1 MEKGYARAQVP
12 PQTSYQETSLDDIT
26 EFSQFDH
33 DKIISYQATNTSC
46 HTVRQNGF
54 GLLFWIM
61 GSKNWCFTLNN
72 YTEEDVARVNTLV
85 ADSDGVI
92 EYLIYGKEI
101 AESGTPHLQGF
112 LTCKQR
118 VRMARVKNLIGSNP
132 HLECA
137 RNVNAS
143 ILYCKKDGD
152 WVEFG
157 SRTNGRQGSR
167 SDLDDFKQAV
177 KGGMLSLTEIREHHS
192 DVYAKYHRFC
202 LEYIDDHYPTVEL
215 PDHDLRPWQV
225 TVKNLLEEP
234 ADRRKIIFLVDEV
247 GNSGKSWFAHY
258 YTRLIGETAQVLLP
272 GRKADMA
279 YALRPGLRVL
289 FLDAPRSKQG
299 EFIQYDFL
307 EDLKNGYVFS
317 TKYESRIKS
326 FEPMHVVVNMNEAP
340 DRTKLS
346 ADRFKIINLRQL

>member
-1 MEKGYARAQVP
+1 
-12 PQTSYQETSLDDIT
+12 
-26 EFSQFDH
+26 
-33 DKIISYQATNTSC
+33 
-46 HTVRQNGF
+46 
-54 GLLFWIM
+54 M

-72 YTEEDVARVNTLV
+72 YNDDDEARLSSLVDTEDRV
-85 ADSDGVI
+85 
-92 EYLIYGKEI
+92 EYIIYGKET
-101 AESGTPHLQGF
+101 AASGTPHLQGF
-112 LTCKQR
+112 VVFGQR
-118 VRMARVKNLIGSNP
+118 TRLVMVKAIIGSNP
-132 HLECA
+132 HVEVA

-143 ILYCKKDGD
+143 VEYCKKEGD

-157 SRTNGRQGSR
+157 TRSRKQGSR
-167 SDLDDFKQAV
+167 SDLEEFKVAV

-202 LEYIDDHYPTVEL
+202 LEYIDDHYPKNIIQE
-215 PDHDLRPWQV
+215 HELRPWQ
-225 TVKNLLEEP
+225 TSLKTLLEAP
-234 ADRRKIIFLVDEV
+234 ADRRKIIFVVDEI

-258 YTRLIGETAQVLLP
+258 YTRSVGDEAQVMLP
-272 GRKADMA
+272 GKKADMA
-279 YALRPGLRVL
+279 YALKPGLKVL

-326 FEPMHVVVNMNEAP
+326 YEPMHVVVNMNESP

-346 ADRFKIINLRQL
+346 EDRYRVINIRQL